1 MLAAA
6 YNDPMCI
13 TPSMQMKVE
22 DVNSVSPSSPS
33 SSQLSK
39 PVRPLTAYREFI
51 DICAIAFCAITIIL
65 AYAHKSIVASSVLP
79 IQ

>member
-13 TPSMQMKVE
+13 TPSVQMKVE
-22 DVNSVSPSSPS
+22 DVKSVSPSSP

-65 AYAHKSIVASSVLP
+65 AYAHKLIVAYSVLP